1 MGFGHNKW
9 MITLTM
15 ITLSGFDCT
24 KNCLSN
30 RNLMLDLILF
40 SFRKIWSVPWSL
52 WRTLTLQWQKKVIRY
67 FRQHFCLLLI
77 LLKTN
82 SFNPSKGQFYQHFK
96 GRICAS
102 RFKLLFE
109 VNGVKVGYNYKVCA
123 TVDRGKFCW
132 WKCMAPFT
140 PKAVRQRVWWIW
152 FKNCFFISNVPT
164 KRIQWQNFWFVF
176 QKISKMKQIFS
187 KFFAY
192 IFCLIMFHVWYWEK
206 FLQLKTC

>member
-1 MGFGHNKW
+1 

-82 SFNPSKGQFYQHFK
+82 SFNPSKGQLYQHFK

-123 TVDRGKFCW
+123 TVDRSKILLVKVHGTIYTKSSAPEGLMNLTQKLFFYIQCSYQTNSVAKFLI
-132 WKCMAPFT
+132 
-140 PKAVRQRVWWIW
+140 R
-152 FKNCFFISNVPT
+152 
-164 KRIQWQNFWFVF
+164 
-176 QKISKMKQIFS
+176 FS
-187 KFFAY
+187 KDIQDETNF
-192 IFCLIMFHVWYWEK
+192 
-206 FLQLKTC
+206 